1 MKNSFLNQFSQNIKF
16 KYFCF
21 DRVII
26 RGYILSMFFPAG
38 IVKFLRAIGFKGLSN
53 GVMRILTDQLNGHI
67 QKVAKNSDIPIH
79 WWPSEGGGTDGA
91 KSKFVEQKYARAFTG
106 KGNHVFCILTDKEPV
121 RTFACRQLTSKAGK
135 PYERVYNC
143 RKPVKQYYIYVHD
156 ALLGGLCYLKISSY
170 LPFHAEFYFNGHNAI
185 QLQLDKQGIKY
196 RLKENAFVEIHDP
209 EALQKA
215 AQSLDGRAVLNRIN
229 YWMNIFFKFDKG
241 KYSTRSKFLEHNWYL
256 SQIEISSNIVFR
268 SARFCTSLFERLL
281 DKFHRLGLPDT
292 IAQIFN
298 RRPHRRSISKT
309 FWRLYDNNAC
319 IKHWFRGN
327 SIKQYNKTGY
337 YIRTETTI
345 NNPKSL
351 GLQKPVLYLQAYLWE
366 GVECND
372 RFLECCSDVDIASI
386 SEGERERY
394 TKPIPDHLGHNV
406 TPPDFRKDRQV
417 ALAKELL
424 KPKYHAYGFRTVD
437 LLNNLSQF
445 FRNPAQIRYEMNKLR
460 VRGIV
465 EKKKSMSFY
474 RVTDEGWKWLWLSIC
489 SEQHFKNPMISSFT
503 KKRLPQHAEQPSQ
516 IEAAYSLLDQGLNL
530 LTHELAV
537 IS

>member
-1 MKNSFLNQFSQNIKF
+1 MAQNQSSWNGNTPRPLQEKGTMSFVSSQTKNQSGPL
-16 KYFCF
+16 
-21 DRVII
+21 
-26 RGYILSMFFPAG
+26 PA
-38 IVKFLRAIGFKGLSN
+38 
-53 GVMRILTDQLNGHI
+53 D
-67 QKVAKNSDIPIH
+67 NSLQRP
-79 WWPSEGGGTDGA
+79 
-91 KSKFVEQKYARAFTG
+91 
-106 KGNHVFCILTDKEPV
+106 
-121 RTFACRQLTSKAGK
+121 GK
-135 PYERVYNC
+135 PYERVYDC
-143 RKPVKQYYIYVHD
+143 RKPVKQYYIYLHD
-156 ALLGGLCYLKISSY
+156 ALLGGPCYLKISSY
-170 LPFHAEFYFNGHNAI
+170 LPFRAEFYFNGHNAI
-185 QLQLDKQGIKY
+185 QLQLDKQNVKY
-196 RLKENAFVEIHDP
+196 RLNENAFVDVENP

-215 AQSLDGRAVLNRIN
+215 AASLSGRIVLNRIN

-241 KYSTRSKFLEHNWYL
+241 KYSTRSKFLEHGWYL
-256 SQIEISSNIVFR
+256 SQVEISSNIVFQ

-437 LLNNLSQF
+437 LLNNLFPIFPKSCT
-445 FRNPAQIRYEMNKLR
+445 NP
-460 VRGIV
+460 V
-465 EKKKSMSFY
+465 
-474 RVTDEGWKWLWLSIC
+474 
-489 SEQHFKNPMISSFT
+489 
-503 KKRLPQHAEQPSQ
+503 
-516 IEAAYSLLDQGLNL
+516 
-530 LTHELAV
+530 
-537 IS
+537 